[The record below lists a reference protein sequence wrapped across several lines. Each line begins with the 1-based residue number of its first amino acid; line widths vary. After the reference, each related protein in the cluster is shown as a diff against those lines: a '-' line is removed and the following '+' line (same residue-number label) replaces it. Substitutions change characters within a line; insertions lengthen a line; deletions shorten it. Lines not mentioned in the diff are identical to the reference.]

1 MNNVSTM
8 KTAESFK
15 RMILIHTFL
24 PGKTPKIHCEL
35 KTANFRKIKI
45 G

>member
-8 KTAESFK
+8 KTADIFE
-15 RMILIHTFL
+15 RMILTHTCL
-24 PGKTPKIHCEL
+24 PRKTSKIHCEL